1 MDIRES
7 TRLKDLERIAKFRL
21 MDDDFMSVVFN
32 NNIEATQLVVDIIL
46 KDKSIKVKKVIS
58 QKEYR
63 SLQGRTIK
71 LDVFAEDKNGL
82 PIDIEIQRADKGAV
96 PQRARF
102 HSSMMDSEMLEKR
115 DDFSKLKE
123 SYVIFITENDVLKK
137 SLPIYHINRKIEET
151 NEDFGDGSHII
162 YVNGKYNGTDDIG
175 KLMHDF
181 RCTKA
186 EEMKFAALSDKVKY
200 FKEDEGGRGTVCKIM
215 EDMRNEATVEATVEA
230 YKAVAINLLKAGK
243 LSVQEIAEVSNLS
256 VEDVETL
263 KKNLDSDK
271 TE

>member
-1 MDIRES
+1 MYP
-7 TRLKDLERIAKFRL
+7 K
-21 MDDDFMSVVFN
+21 
-32 NNIEATQLVVDIIL
+32 
-46 KDKSIKVKKVIS
+46 
-58 QKEYR
+58 KEYR

-102 HSSMMDSEMLEKR
+102 HSSMMDSEMLDKR

-137 SLPIYHINRKIEET
+137 GLPIYHINRKIEEI

-200 FKEDEGGRGTVCKIM
+200 FKENEGGRGTMCKIM
-215 EDMRNEATVEATVEA
+215 EDLRNETIMGER
-230 YKAVAINLLKAGK
+230 KNLAISLLKLGK
-243 LSVQEIAEVSNLS
+243 NPISEIAAVSNLS
-256 VEDVETL
+256 VEDVEAL
-263 KKNLDSDK
+263 KKNLDASENK
-271 TE
+271 